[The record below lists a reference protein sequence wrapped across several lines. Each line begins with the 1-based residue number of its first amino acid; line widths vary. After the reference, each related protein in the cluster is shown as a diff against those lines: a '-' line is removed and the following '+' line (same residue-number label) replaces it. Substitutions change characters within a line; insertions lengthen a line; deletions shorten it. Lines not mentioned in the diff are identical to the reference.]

1 MRRIL
6 LFIPFAICVALGVFF
21 VKGLSLDPTELPSA
35 KIGKAFPAFSLP
47 DLLAAEKQV
56 DQNQLQGSVRLV
68 NVWATWCPT
77 CKQEHSFLNK
87 LASNEGVKIIGI
99 NYKDERSKAVQW
111 LKRYGDPYQF
121 NIYDNK
127 GSLGLDLGVYG
138 APETYIID
146 TQGVIQYRHV
156 GAVDS
161 RVWLGTKK
169 EDGTLLKEGL
179 RQKMLALGWSPK

>member
-6 LFIPFAICVALGVFF
+6 LFISFIICVVLGVVF

-35 KIGKAFPAFSLP
+35 KLGKAFPAFNLE
-47 DLLAAEKQV
+47 DLIRPEDARSQS
-56 DQNQLQGSVRLV
+56 QLKGEVRLV

-87 LASNEGVKIIGI
+87 LASTEGVKIIGI
-99 NYKDERSKAVQW
+99 NYKDERNKAVQW

-121 NIYDNK
+121 NIYDHK

-138 APETYIID
+138 APETYIVD
-146 TQGVIQYRHV
+146 DQGVIQYRHV

-161 RVWLGTKK
+161 KVWLG
-169 EDGTLLKEGL
+169 LKEKDGSVKVEGL
-179 RQKMLALGWSPK
+179 KAKMLALGWNPK

>member
-1 MRRIL
+1 MRRVF
-6 LFIPFAICVALGVFF
+6 LFIPFIICVVLGVFF

-35 KIGKAFPAFSLP
+35 KLGKAFPPFELQ
-47 DLLAAEKQV
+47 DLIEPQEV
-56 DQNQLQGSVRLV
+56 RNQLQLKGEVRLV

-87 LASNEGVKIIGI
+87 LARTEGVNIIGI

-121 NIYDNK
+121 NIYDDK

-138 APETYIID
+138 APETYIVD
-146 TQGVIQYRHV
+146 SEGVIQYRHV

-161 RVWLGTKK
+161 KVWLGVK
-169 EDGTLLKEGL
+169 EKDGSVRSVGLKE
-179 RQKMLALGWSPK
+179 KMLALGWSSK